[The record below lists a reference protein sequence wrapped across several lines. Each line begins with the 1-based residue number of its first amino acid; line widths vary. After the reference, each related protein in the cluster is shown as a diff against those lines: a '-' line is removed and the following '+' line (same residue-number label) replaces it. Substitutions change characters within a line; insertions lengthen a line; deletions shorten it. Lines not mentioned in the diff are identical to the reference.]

1 MSNEISVS
9 PLVDV
14 LSKQLGKVVVM
25 KGSDYVFLDNK
36 SVVAQSQIDIA
47 LATQADEENIQLG
60 IKWKKD
66 RELLVE
72 AIVVTYDSVVYQ
84 SNETDRGRMSVAMSS
99 MSDSDT
105 QEWTAKDNSVQ
116 VLNRADLMSII
127 KDGNTQQTLIW
138 NDGRP

>member
-25 KGSDYVFLDNK
+25 RGSDYVFLDNK

-47 LATQADEENIQLG
+47 LVTQADEENIQLG

-72 AIVVTYDSVVYQ
+72 AIVVTYNSVVYQ